1 MKDKI
6 VIVDMATLDP
16 ITENE
21 VADNRFGGWMYAAG
35 NLLFEQMAS
44 KPLESMN
51 KTVLQA
57 VDTFVFSS
65 LSWDPEY
72 KQRAFQGKI
81 RPDSILKG
89 MGVNAMV
96 EVTKFLRKEVDM
108 FSLNYMCATGL
119 KAIELGRLLI
129 EAQDQVVLV
138 GCIDDPI
145 VEIEIKAAMATRAIS
160 VDDTYYGP
168 FDKKRSGFAAGRSAS
183 YVAICSEKKAKELGV
198 DPIAV
203 IEDVRSATKGIAR
216 TQPSDAD
223 FLCQLVDSVV
233 KDWDSIGHWN
243 AHATATPVGDVIEY
257 DMFKRSVGNR
267 DIPISSLKGRIGHTM
282 SNSGLCEMIHGIMS
296 FQQKKVFKTHNLV
309 DPFVDDP
316 RIIMEDVST
325 TKDTFLKCSFG
336 FSGKNSVVLVKCL

>member
-1 MKDKI
+1 MKDRI
-6 VIVDMATLDP
+6 VIVDMATFDP
-16 ITENE
+16 ITENA
-21 VADNRFGGWMYAAG
+21 VIDNKFTGWMYASG
-35 NLLFEQMAS
+35 DILFEKMAS

-51 KTVLQA
+51 KNVLQA
-57 VDTFVFSS
+57 VDTFIFSS

-72 KQRAFQGKI
+72 KQRAFQGKV
-81 RPDSILKG
+81 RPDAILKG

-96 EVTKFLRKEVDM
+96 EVTKYLRKEVDM
-108 FSLNYMCATGL
+108 FSINYMCATGL

-129 EAQDQVVLV
+129 HAQDHVVLV
-138 GCIDDPI
+138 GCIDDPCI
-145 VEIEIKAAMATRAIS
+145 EIEIKAAMATKAIN
-160 VDDTYYGP
+160 VDDKFYGP
-168 FDKKRSGFAAGRSAS
+168 FDKNRNGFASGRSAS

-223 FLCQLVDSVV
+223 YLCELVDSVV
-233 KDWDSIGHWN
+233 KDWSVIGHWN
-243 AHATATPVGDVIEY
+243 AHATATPIGDVIEY
-257 DMFKRSVGNR
+257 DMFTRSVGNR

-282 SNSGLCEMIHGIMS
+282 SNSGLCEMIHGIKG
-296 FQQKKVFKTHNLV
+296 FQQKKIFKTDYLYE
-309 DPFVDDP
+309 PIADDS

-325 TKDTFLKCSFG
+325 DKDTFVKCSFG

>member
-1 MKDKI
+1 
-6 VIVDMATLDP
+6 
-16 ITENE
+16 
-21 VADNRFGGWMYAAG
+21 
-35 NLLFEQMAS
+35 
-44 KPLESMN
+44 
-51 KTVLQA
+51 
-57 VDTFVFSS
+57 
-65 LSWDPEY
+65 
-72 KQRAFQGKI
+72 
-81 RPDSILKG
+81 
-89 MGVNAMV
+89 
-96 EVTKFLRKEVDM
+96 
-108 FSLNYMCATGL
+108 
-119 KAIELGRLLI
+119 
-129 EAQDQVVLV
+129 
-138 GCIDDPI
+138 
-145 VEIEIKAAMATRAIS
+145 
-160 VDDTYYGP
+160 
-168 FDKKRSGFAAGRSAS
+168 
-183 YVAICSEKKAKELGV
+183 
-198 DPIAV
+198 V